1 MIIIPILSIF
11 GFSSFFAKYFKTKL
25 TFAIP
30 VTISIL
36 VPILYCFAMLKLLL
50 AATYVS
56 YFIGIFLAFVSFLC
70 FMSSLPFTSFL
81 PFMSFFRKQESRKN
95 IIEIIVFTLLIL
107 LFFLYTRDASLHAYD
122 DFSHWGIFTKEL
134 LYFGVFENQS
144 SLTSIITTHAHYP
157 RGAAVYH
164 YFILSLSGYSD
175 GNVLFAHFLLHL
187 AFLVPLAANKK
198 LWQTGVL
205 FSLILCSVVLYT
217 TGIRSIYNDSTIGLM
232 FGAIVAIYILEEDKK
247 KALLLILPITIL
259 LASFREIGTWF
270 ASFASVILIA
280 HYTIFYKKPKKS
292 SDYITYLILLTLP
305 ILYNFIWMHYF
316 KNTHDFFD
324 RGEHSFSNLVY
335 IAENFNEQHR
345 LLLLNYGK
353 FLLLFLVKEGSLVV
367 YTICIAAWYGI
378 HKYKPDLL
386 KEYKFFLIS
395 TFACFIIFALW
406 RLYLYFFNFSYEEAI
421 RGASLLRYLG
431 CYIISIG
438 MIAAAYVKNSIF
450 LNRSLQK
457 RGFREEF
464 EGDTEH
470 STAVYTNVREDSSTG
485 STYKLPLEV
494 ECPKSIK
501 QSNKELFIFLLL
513 LAVSTFSV
521 VKNILRIKHLNLE
534 QKNFIQQTTEIKKL
548 LKQGNKIEFNFSGKK
563 DNLQC
568 YILNYNIAPYLGKKY
583 LQECIKTPKEAMI
596 ETKEEAVYAPFLGIQ
611 Y

>member
-1 MIIIPILSIF
+1 
-11 GFSSFFAKYFKTKL
+11 
-25 TFAIP
+25 
-30 VTISIL
+30 
-36 VPILYCFAMLKLLL
+36 MLKLLPS
-50 AATYVS
+50 ATYVS
-56 YFIGIFLAFVSFLC
+56 YFIGIFLALRSFLHFIGVVAGVGYAPVIPRLDRGIQLKIFSIFKLYFWTPWSSHGMTPRAFLDLHNNTY
-70 FMSSLPFTSFL
+70 FMSSS
-81 PFMSFFRKQESRKN
+81 RKQESRKN
-95 IIEIIVFTLLIL
+95 IIEIIIFALLIFI
-107 LFFLYTRDASLHAYD
+107 FFLYTREASLHAYD

-164 YFILSLSGYSD
+164 YCMLSFSGYSD

-187 AFLVPLAANKK
+187 AFLAPLAANKK

-205 FSLILCSVVLYT
+205 FSLLLCSVVLYT

-232 FGAIVAIYILEEDKK
+232 FGAIFTIYILEEDKK

-270 ASFASVILIA
+270 ASFASIILIA

-292 SDYITYLILLTLP
+292 SDYIVYMILLTLP
-305 ILYNFIWMHYF
+305 ILCNFIWMSYF

-324 RGEHSFSNLVY
+324 RGEHSFSNLIY
-335 IAENFNEQHR
+335 IVENFNEQHR
-345 LLLLNYGK
+345 ALLLNYGK

-367 YTICIAAWYGI
+367 YTICIASWYGI
-378 HKYKPDLL
+378 RKYKPDLL

-395 TFACFIIFALW
+395 IFACFIIFALW

-431 CYIISIG
+431 CYVIAIG
-438 MIAAAYVKNSIF
+438 MIAASYVKNSIF
-450 LNRSLQK
+450 LN
-457 RGFREEF
+457 
-464 EGDTEH
+464 
-470 STAVYTNVREDSSTG
+470 
-485 STYKLPLEV
+485 
-494 ECPKSIK
+494 K

-513 LAVSTFSV
+513 LAISTFSV

-534 QKNFIQQTTEIKKL
+534 QKNFIQQTTEVKKL
-548 LKQGNKIEFNFSGKK
+548 LEQGNKIEFNFGGKK

-568 YILNYNIAPYLGKKY
+568 YILNYNLAPYLGKKS
-583 LQECIKTPKEAMI
+583 LQECIKAPKEAII
-596 ETKEEAVYAPFLGIQ
+596 ETEEETVYAPFK
-611 Y
+611 

>member
-1 MIIIPILSIF
+1 MIIIPILSLF

-36 VPILYCFAMLKLLL
+36 VSILYCFAMLKLLPT
-50 AATYVS
+50 ATYIC
-56 YFIGIFLAFVSFLC
+56 YFIGIFLAFMSFPS
-70 FMSSLPFTSFL
+70 FMSSS
-81 PFMSFFRKQESRKN
+81 PFMSFPRKREFRKN
-95 IIEIIVFTLLIL
+95 IIEIIIFALLLFI
-107 LFFLYTRDASLHAYD
+107 FFLYTREASLHAYD
-122 DFSHWGIFTKEL
+122 DFSHWGIFTREL
-134 LYFGVFENQS
+134 LYFGVFENQN

-164 YFILSLSGYSD
+164 YFMLSLSGYSD

-187 AFLVPLAANKK
+187 AFLAPLAANKK

-205 FSLILCSVVLYT
+205 FSLLLCSVVLYT
-217 TGIRSIYNDSTIGLM
+217 TGIRSIYNDSTISLM
-232 FGAIVAIYILEEDKK
+232 FGAIFAIYILEEDKK

-259 LASFREIGTWF
+259 LPLFREIGTWF
-270 ASFASVILIA
+270 ASFASIILIA

-292 SDYITYLILLTLP
+292 SDYIVYLILLILP
-305 ILYNFIWMHYF
+305 ILCNFIWMSYF

-324 RGEHSFSNLVY
+324 RGEHSLSKLVY
-335 IAENFNEQHR
+335 IAENFNDRHR
-345 LLLLNYGK
+345 SLLLNYGK

-378 HKYKPDLL
+378 RKYKPDLL

-431 CYIISIG
+431 CYVIAIG
-438 MIAAAYVKNSIF
+438 MIAAAYVKDSIF
-450 LNRSLQK
+450 LN
-457 RGFREEF
+457 
-464 EGDTEH
+464 
-470 STAVYTNVREDSSTG
+470 
-485 STYKLPLEV
+485 
-494 ECPKSIK
+494 K
-501 QSNKELFIFLLL
+501 QSNKELFIFVLLL
-513 LAVSTFSV
+513 TISTFSV
-521 VKNILRIKHLNLE
+521 VKNILRIKYLNLE
-534 QKNFIQQTTEIKKL
+534 QRIFIRHTTEVKKL
-548 LKQGNKIEFNFSGKK
+548 LEQGNKIEFNFSGKK

-568 YILNYNIAPYLGKKY
+568 YILNYNLAPYLGKKS
-583 LQECIKTPKEAMI
+583 LQECIKAPKEAII
-596 ETKEEAVYAPFLGIQ
+596 ETEREAVYAPFK

>member
-1 MIIIPILSIF
+1 M
-11 GFSSFFAKYFKTKL
+11 
-25 TFAIP
+25 
-30 VTISIL
+30 
-36 VPILYCFAMLKLLL
+36 
-50 AATYVS
+50 
-56 YFIGIFLAFVSFLC
+56 
-70 FMSSLPFTSFL
+70 
-81 PFMSFFRKQESRKN
+81 
-95 IIEIIVFTLLIL
+95 IL
-107 LFFLYTRDASLHAYD
+107 LFFLYTRDSSLHAYD

-134 LYFGVFENQS
+134 LYFGVFKHQS
-144 SLTSIITTHAHYP
+144 LLTSIITTHAHYP

-164 YFILSLSGYSD
+164 YFMLLLSGYSD

-187 AFLVPLAANKK
+187 AFLAPLAANKK
-198 LWQTGVL
+198 LWQTSVL
-205 FSLILCSVVLYT
+205 FTLLLCSVVLYT

-232 FGAIVAIYILEEDKK
+232 FGAIFAIYILEEDKK

-280 HYTIFYKKPKKS
+280 HYTIFYKKHKKS
-292 SDYITYLILLTLP
+292 SDYIIYLILLTLP
-305 ILYNFIWMHYF
+305 ILCNFIWMSYF

-345 LLLLNYGK
+345 SLLLNYGK

-378 HKYKPDLL
+378 RKYKPDLL

-431 CYIISIG
+431 CYVIGIG
-438 MIAAAYVKNSIF
+438 MIAAAYIKNSIF
-450 LNRSLQK
+450 LN
-457 RGFREEF
+457 
-464 EGDTEH
+464 
-470 STAVYTNVREDSSTG
+470 
-485 STYKLPLEV
+485 
-494 ECPKSIK
+494 K

-548 LKQGNKIEFNFSGKK
+548 LEQRNKIEFNFSGKK

-568 YILNYNIAPYLGKKY
+568 YILNYNLAPYLGKKS
-583 LQECIKTPKEAMI
+583 LQECIKAPKEAII
-596 ETKEEAVYAPFLGIQ
+596 ETEKEAVYVPFK
-611 Y
+611 

>member
-1 MIIIPILSIF
+1 MDKPRGDRGLQINMIIIPILSIF

-25 TFAIP
+25 TFTIP
-30 VTISIL
+30 ITISIL
-36 VPILYCFAMLKLLL
+36 VPILYCFAILKLLP

-56 YFIGIFLAFVSFLC
+56 YFIGVFLAFMSFL
-70 FMSSLPFTSFL
+70 
-81 PFMSFFRKQESRKN
+81 RKQESRKN

-107 LFFLYTRDASLHAYD
+107 LFFLYTREASLHAYD

-164 YFILSLSGYSD
+164 YFLLSLSGYSD

-187 AFLVPLAANKK
+187 AFLAPLAANKK
-198 LWQTGVL
+198 LWQTWVL
-205 FSLILCSVVLYT
+205 FSLLLCSVVLYT

-232 FGAIVAIYILEEDKK
+232 FGAIFAIYILEEDKK

-270 ASFASVILIA
+270 ASFASIILIA
-280 HYTIFYKKPKKS
+280 HYTIFYKKPRKS
-292 SDYITYLILLTLP
+292 SDYIVYLILLILP
-305 ILYNFIWMHYF
+305 ILCNFIWMSYF
-316 KNTHDFFD
+316 KSTHDFLD
-324 RGEHSFSNLVY
+324 RGEHSFSKLIY

-345 LLLLNYGK
+345 ALLLNYGK
-353 FLLLFLVKEGSLVV
+353 FLLLFLVKEGSFVV

-378 HKYKPDLL
+378 HKYKPNLL

-395 TFACFIIFALW
+395 IFACFIIFALW

-431 CYIISIG
+431 CYVIAIG
-438 MIAAAYVKNSIF
+438 MIAGSYVKNSIF
-450 LNRSLQK
+450 LN
-457 RGFREEF
+457 
-464 EGDTEH
+464 
-470 STAVYTNVREDSSTG
+470 
-485 STYKLPLEV
+485 
-494 ECPKSIK
+494 K
-501 QSNKELFIFLLL
+501 QNNKELFIFFLL
-513 LAVSTFSV
+513 LAISTFSV
-521 VKNILRIKHLNLE
+521 VKNILRIKHLNVE

-548 LKQGNKIEFNFSGKK
+548 LKQGNKIEFNFSNKK

-568 YILNYNIAPYLGKKY
+568 YILNYNLAPYLGKKS
-583 LQECIKTPKEAMI
+583 LQECIKAPKEAII
-596 ETKEEAVYAPFLGIQ
+596 EIEEEMVYAPFKS
-611 Y
+611 

>member
-1 MIIIPILSIF
+1 MSFPCRRCPRGSISLLFIPWLDHGIQLKI
-11 GFSSFFAKYFKTKL
+11 
-25 TFAIP
+25 
-30 VTISIL
+30 
-36 VPILYCFAMLKLLL
+36 LKLLVFFIVFWTPWSSHGMTPRTFL
-50 AATYVS
+50 DLRNNTY
-56 YFIGIFLAFVSFLC
+56 
-70 FMSSLPFTSFL
+70 FMSSS
-81 PFMSFFRKQESRKN
+81 RKQESRKN
-95 IIEIIVFTLLIL
+95 IIEIIIFALLIFI
-107 LFFLYTRDASLHAYD
+107 FFLYTREASLHAYD
-122 DFSHWGIFTKEL
+122 DFSHWRIFTKEL

-164 YFILSLSGYSD
+164 YCMLSFSGYSD

-187 AFLVPLAANKK
+187 AFLAPLAANKK

-205 FSLILCSVVLYT
+205 FSLLLCSVVLYT

-232 FGAIVAIYILEEDKK
+232 FGAIFTIYILEEDKK

-270 ASFASVILIA
+270 ASFASIILIA

-292 SDYITYLILLTLP
+292 SDYIVYMILLTLP
-305 ILYNFIWMHYF
+305 ILCNFIWMSYF

-324 RGEHSFSNLVY
+324 RGEHSFSNLIY
-335 IAENFNEQHR
+335 IVENFNEQHR
-345 LLLLNYGK
+345 ALLLNYGK

-367 YTICIAAWYGI
+367 YTICIASWYGI
-378 HKYKPDLL
+378 RKYKPDLL

-395 TFACFIIFALW
+395 IFACFIIFALW

-431 CYIISIG
+431 CYVIAIG
-438 MIAAAYVKNSIF
+438 MIAASYVKNSIF
-450 LNRSLQK
+450 LN
-457 RGFREEF
+457 
-464 EGDTEH
+464 
-470 STAVYTNVREDSSTG
+470 
-485 STYKLPLEV
+485 
-494 ECPKSIK
+494 K

-534 QKNFIQQTTEIKKL
+534 QKNFIQQTTEVKKL
-548 LKQGNKIEFNFSGKK
+548 LEQGNKIEFNFGGKK

-568 YILNYNIAPYLGKKY
+568 YILNYNLAPYLGKKS
-583 LQECIKTPKEAMI
+583 LQECIKAPKEAII
-596 ETKEEAVYAPFLGIQ
+596 ETEEETVYAPFK
-611 Y
+611 